1 MNFEHRR
8 WNAENGTI
16 NPNDTLDMYNLN
28 RTVLWSEIDRW
39 DYTDPENFQP
49 PAYTVYTGLTMG
61 GYFFSFLAIMVL
73 QIIAIVIVKVLLVDG
88 LKWKDW
94 LDLLLHCLENGNI
107 PFPWKDWDQ
116 DGGNLE
122 DYRRRFRQVNKEMMW
137 TMIVNM
143 VIHLLLMTP
152 LLVTGF

>member
-1 MNFEHRR
+1 MAFCQN
-8 WNAENGTI
+8 
-16 NPNDTLDMYNLN
+16 
-28 RTVLWSEIDRW
+28 
-39 DYTDPENFQP
+39 
-49 PAYTVYTGLTMG
+49 
-61 GYFFSFLAIMVL
+61 IMVL

-94 LDLLLHCLENGNI
+94 FDLLLHCLENGNI

-137 TMIVNM
+137 TMIVNLFF
-143 VIHLLLMTP
+143 HLLLMTP